1 MKYQYLILLM
11 IAANAFGAEETLE
24 TIDVEGD
31 QDLSVTRP
39 LWEEGDKTKILTG
52 KKNRSSKINY
62 LPPVQTDNHRQH
74 FSQQPGI
81 YAADLA
87 TEPWTSL
94 SFRNI
99 GDPHEGQNLLI
110 LQDGLPV
117 AVDMYG
123 QPGNYYSPPAPL
135 MDSLNVIAG
144 GGALMYGPQP
154 GGAINYVT
162 PKLSKEMPLSGRL
175 NAATG
180 SYNLFSTVNSIMG
193 SQGNT
198 SYLGGY
204 YRKQGDGLMK
214 DNSDFAADYV
224 QLKTNTFL
232 ENNTIFKSSMQ
243 LYNSDFGMAGGQSLA
258 SGPNLN
264 TWTGTNRTPTR
275 KYDRLRIARAQ
286 IMLGMEKK
294 IDENTYLDAQLWG
307 TAYKRYNKTQTG
319 SGFGQF
325 PTADTNAINDIRVY
339 GFNGEVRVKHKTLS
353 AGYLSYNS
361 NSPTHAMAGKDA
373 ASNSGAT
380 TSRSD
385 RTTRTQAVFAEN
397 NFSFGKLSVVPGLR
411 YENITLTNE
420 NRTTGLHRADT
431 YNVLVGGVGASYNL
445 SEETQAFANV
455 SQGFKPIGY
464 GDVLNQANPTYI
476 VEGDIKPSYNYFY
489 EAGVRGE
496 NQKYLWD
503 TSLYLIQ
510 RQNLTVTTTQGP
522 NTVLSNG
529 SSAQYRGIES
539 SFTMKNVLR
548 HHEGHVMDLY
558 VNSNF
563 NNAQFHGGPT
573 KGKTPAYVPSLL
585 LKYGVIYKKADK
597 LHASLLATWVNEHYA
612 NDSHS
617 DNFKVPSYSVV
628 DLLFEY
634 HFNKTWSANG
644 AINNLLDQE
653 YYTRIQATG
662 IQPTMK
668 RNLYAGLNYR
678 F

>member
-1 MKYQYLILLM
+1 MKIELLILLL
-11 IAANAFGAEETLE
+11 IAGNALAAEETLE
-24 TIDVEGD
+24 TIDVHGT

-39 LWEEGDKTKILTG
+39 VWEETDKTKILTG

-154 GGAINYVT
+154 GGSINYIS
-162 PKLSKEMPLSGRL
+162 PKLSKDMDTTGKL
-175 NAATG
+175 NAAYG
-180 SYNLFSTVNSIMG
+180 SYDLFSTVNTVMG

-198 SYLGGY
+198 SYYGGY
-204 YRKQGDGLMK
+204 YRKQGKGFMK
-214 DNSDFAADYV
+214 ENSDFSADYV

-232 ENNTIFKSSMQ
+232 ENNAIFKSS
-243 LYNSDFGMAGGQSLA
+243 LHVYDSDFGMAGGQA
-258 SGPNLN
+258 KAEGGNNN
-264 TWTGTNRTPTR
+264 TWTGSNRTATR
-275 KYDRLRIARAQ
+275 KYDRLRIGRAQ
-286 IMLGMEKK
+286 LMLGVEKK
-294 IDENTYLDAQLWG
+294 LSEDTSLDAQLWS
-307 TAYKRYNKTQTG
+307 TAYKRYNKTQSG
-319 SGFGQF
+319 GGFGTF
-325 PTADTNAINDIRVY
+325 PTADTNTINDIRVY
-339 GFNGEVRVKHKTLS
+339 GFNGEVRVRHKTMS

-361 NSPTHAMAGKDA
+361 NSPTHAQAGKDA
-373 ASNSGAT
+373 ASNHGDT
-380 TSRSD
+380 VSRSD
-385 RTTRTQAVFAEN
+385 RTTRVNALFAEN
-397 NFSFGKLSVVPGLR
+397 KFTIGKAAVVPGLR

-420 NRTTGLHRADT
+420 NRTTDLKRADT
-431 YNVLVGGVGASYNL
+431 YNVLVGGIGASYYL

-489 EAGVRGE
+489 EVGVRGE

-510 RQNLTVTTTQGP
+510 RQNLIVTTQQGP
-522 NTVLSNG
+522 NTILSNG

-539 SFTMKNVLR
+539 AFTWKNALQK
-548 HHEGHVMDLY
+548 EGHALDLY

-573 KGKTPAYVPSLL
+573 KGKTPAYVPSFL
-585 LKYGVIYKKADK
+585 LKYGAIYKKSDK

-612 NDSHS
+612 NDAHS
-617 DNFKVPSYSVV
+617 DNFKIPSYSVV

-634 HFNKTWSANG
+634 NFNKEWSANG
-644 AINNLLDQE
+644 AINNILDEE
-653 YYTRIQATG
+653 YYARIQATG

-668 RNLYAGLNYR
+668 RNFYAGLNYR

>member
-1 MKYQYLILLM
+1 MKIQYLLLLS
-11 IAANAFGAEETLE
+11 IAASAYGAEETLE
-24 TIDVEGD
+24 TIDVHGE

-39 LWEEGDKTKILTG
+39 LWEEKDTTKILTG

-62 LPPVQTDNHRQH
+62 LPPVQTDNNRQH

-81 YAADLA
+81 YAADLG

-94 SFRNI
+94 SFRGI

-117 AVDMYG
+117 SIDMYG

-162 PKLSKEMPLSGRL
+162 PKLSKNMKTSGKL
-175 NAATG
+175 NAAAG
-180 SYNLFSTVNSIMG
+180 SYNLLSTVNTLMG
-193 SQGNT
+193 SSGNT
-198 SYLGGY
+198 SYVGGY

-214 DNSDFAADYV
+214 NNSDFAADYL
-224 QLKTNTFL
+224 QFKTNTFL
-232 ENNTIFKSSMQ
+232 ENNTIFKSSLN
-243 LYNSDFGMAGGQSLA
+243 LYDSDFGMAGGQSLA
-258 SGPNLN
+258 SAGNLN
-264 TWTGTNRTPTR
+264 TWSGTNRNPTR
-275 KYDRLRIARAQ
+275 RHDRLRIARAQ
-286 IMLGMEKK
+286 LMMGVEKK
-294 IDENTYLDAQLWG
+294 LGEETYLDAQLWG

-319 SGFGQF
+319 SGFGQI
-325 PTADTNAINDIRVY
+325 PTANTNAINDIRAY
-339 GFNGEVRVKHKTLS
+339 GFNGEVRVKHKTAS
-353 AGYLSYNS
+353 IGYLSYNS
-361 NSPTHAMAGKDA
+361 NSPTHAQAGKDA
-373 ASNSGAT
+373 SSNHGTT
-380 TSRSD
+380 TSRSL
-385 RTTRTQAVFAEN
+385 RTTRTQAIFAEN
-397 NFSFGKLSVVPGLR
+397 NFTFGNLSVVPGVR
-411 YENITLTNE
+411 YENITLSNE
-420 NRTTGLHRADT
+420 NRTTKLERSDT
-431 YNVLVGGVGASYNL
+431 YNVIVGGVGASYNL
-445 SEETQAFANV
+445 NDNTQAFANV

-476 VEGDIKPSYNYFY
+476 VQGDIKPSYNYFY
-489 EAGVRGE
+489 EAGLRGE
-496 NQKYLWD
+496 NQKFLWD
-503 TSLYLIQ
+503 SSLYLIQ
-510 RQNLTVTTTQGP
+510 RQNLTVTTAQGP

-539 SFTMKNVLR
+539 SFTLKNVLNNN
-548 HHEGHVMDLY
+548 EGHVVDLY
-558 VNSNF
+558 LNSNF
-563 NNAQFHGGPT
+563 NNAKFHGGPT
-573 KGKTPAYVPSLL
+573 KGKTPAYVPALL
-585 LKYGVIYKKADK
+585 VKYGVIYKKSDK
-597 LHASLLATWVNEHYA
+597 LHASLLATWVREHYA

-617 DNFKVPSYSVV
+617 DNFKIPSYSVV

-644 AINNLLDQE
+644 AINNILDEE
-653 YYTRIQATG
+653 YYARIQATG